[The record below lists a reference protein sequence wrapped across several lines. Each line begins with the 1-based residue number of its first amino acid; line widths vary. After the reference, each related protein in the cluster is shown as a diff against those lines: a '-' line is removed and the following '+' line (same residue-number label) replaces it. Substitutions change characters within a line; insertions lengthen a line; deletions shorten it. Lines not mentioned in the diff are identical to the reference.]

1 MILHNDKDLFDKAI
15 KETADNLTIREVFIE
30 KDYWISLVL
39 KKLSE
44 SKYVDK
50 VVFKGGTS
58 LSKGFDL
65 IKRFSEDVDMAVIDT
80 AELTGNQIKT
90 ILRSVEKL
98 ITADLQ
104 EIEKEGITSK
114 GSRYRK
120 SVYQYPTLKKAE
132 DNTLIVE
139 INSFA
144 NPYPYEKRTI
154 QSMIGQYLQEKNE
167 TKLVEDNNLQTFELN
182 ILDKKQTMIEKLV
195 SLFRFSFD
203 NQPVAAMSEKI
214 RHFYDLYFLAED
226 KECNDFIHSESFV
239 DDFNKLLEH
248 DKQAFNEPGNWNK
261 KEIHKSPL
269 LTDFNAV
276 WDKLK
281 QRYKDELSDYA
292 FIEIPSESDVAN
304 NFKKLTNIIIG

>member
-1 MILHNDKDLFDKAI
+1 MILHNDKELFGKAI
-15 KETADNLTIREVFIE
+15 KETADNLNIREVFIE

-39 KKLSE
+39 KRLSE
-44 SKYVDK
+44 SKYAGS

-58 LSKGFDL
+58 LSKGFNL
-65 IKRFSEDVDMAVIDT
+65 IKRFSEDVDIAVIDT

-132 DNTLIVE
+132 DNTLIAE

-167 TKLVEDNNLQTFELN
+167 TKLVEENNLQAFELN

-203 NQPVAAMSEKI
+203 NNPVISLSEKI
-214 RHFYDLYFLAED
+214 RHFYDLYFLAKD
-226 KECNDFIHSESFV
+226 KECNEFIHSESFV
-239 DDFNKLLEH
+239 EDFNKLLEH
-248 DKQAFNEPGNWNK
+248 DKRAFKKPENWNK
-261 KEIHKSPL
+261 KEIHNSPL

-281 QRYKDELSDYA
+281 QRYQDELSDYA
-292 FIEIPSESDVAN
+292 FIEIPSESDVAS